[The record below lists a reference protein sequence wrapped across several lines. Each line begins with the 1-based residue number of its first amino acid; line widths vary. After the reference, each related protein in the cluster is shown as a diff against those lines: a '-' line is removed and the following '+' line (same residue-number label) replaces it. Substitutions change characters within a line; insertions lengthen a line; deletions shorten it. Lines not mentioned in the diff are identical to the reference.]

1 MNYSLIRKFD
11 IANGEGIRVSLFVSG
26 CNFHCEDC
34 FNSEAWDFNHGEL
47 FTQKTFEEI
56 VNLVKNPNI
65 SGLSILG
72 GDPLWQ
78 DTFDLIE
85 LQELCRAVHKANK
98 TVWIWSGFTWEEIF
112 PIIPPISPIK
122 DFALKRS
129 LIANCDVWIDG
140 RFDKN
145 LKDLR
150 LKWRGSS
157 NQRVVDVQESLK
169 HDKIILW
176 EK

>member
-1 MNYSLIRKFD
+1 MYYSLIRKFD

-26 CNFHCEDC
+26 CKFYCEDC
-34 FNSEAWDFNHGEL
+34 FNSEAWDFNHGKP
-47 FTQKTFEEI
+47 FTHKTFEEI
-56 VNLVKNPNI
+56 IELVKDPNV

-78 DTFDLIE
+78 DTSALFE
-85 LQELCRAVHKANK
+85 LQALCCSVHKANK

-112 PIIPPISPIK
+112 PVVVPTYPMKNFS
-122 DFALKRS
+122 LKRT
-129 LIANCDVWIDG
+129 LIANCDIWVDG

-145 LKDLR
+145 LKDLQ

-157 NQRVVDVQESLK
+157 NQRVIDIQRSLK
-169 HDKIILW
+169 EGCAVLY
-176 EK
+176 E